1 LLVTKKEPVTN
12 LKILVYR
19 CPGEVERLTKIMEHA
34 DVQLVQCM
42 QQIKNLVAEKDICN
56 KELADLKT
64 AAQAVV
70 DMVDPPEGSVEEGRT
85 LLERLQAGSSTK
97 DHQLSLGDHQA
108 VLHVLGLVKSYW
120 PEANLNPLGEG
131 MALECDEEKFAT
143 LVEEVKHVAD
153 KIVDALEQGAEA

>member
-1 LLVTKKEPVTN
+1 
-12 LKILVYR
+12 
-19 CPGEVERLTKIMEHA
+19 MEHA

-85 LLERLQAGSSTK
+85 LLERLQAAPQRITNY
-97 DHQLSLGDHQA
+97 LSETTRQY
-108 VLHVLGLVKSYW
+108 VSHVLGLVKSYW
-120 PEANLNPLGEG
+120 PEANLKPLGEG
-131 MALECDEEKFAT
+131 MPLECDEEKFAT
-143 LVEEVKHVAD
+143 LIEVKHVAD